1 MKKLSEVLEK
11 NIQGLCYGNRVLLP
25 FSGEILK
32 IVIGHEIITDFS
44 RSRHGARIRVTED
57 FTEIYFCDYENLSQE
72 IPKYQVI
79 KIVMLEDEKN
89 VFDFKDHI
97 SIELE
102 IKEKHRLNIKLIG
115 DDILFIE

>member
-11 NIQGLCYGNRVLLP
+11 NIQGLYYGNRVLLP

-32 IVIGHEIITDFS
+32 IVIDDEIITDFS
-44 RSRHGARIRVTED
+44 RSRHGARVRVTEN

-79 KIVMLEDEKN
+79 KIVLVEDGKDI
-89 VFDFKDHI
+89 FDYNDHI
-97 SIELE
+97 AIELDV
-102 IKEKHRLNIKLIG
+102 KEKHRLDIKKIG
-115 DDILFIE
+115 DDLLFIE